1 MVNTV
6 SHKGVHRLTTIW
18 RYYKKQTSEGNYIYD
33 YMESVNELE
42 IAQAEMVEYAYK
54 VADAIGIQ
62 YCAVHGEYMLDEKGP
77 VLIEVN
83 CRPSGGHMDEEFL
96 DNISGQHETDS
107 VLDSYL
113 NPERFNYERMQRYRL
128 HSYGGLKFFIVPSD
142 LFAHSIPMK
151 HIAKR
156 LESHHKTDIA
166 NVTDSPIFFEKTK
179 DLQTTGGIIYL
190 NHDDYLTLHK
200 DLTFLRS
207 VEHHAFSQV
216 ISTGLDKPT
225 IKKESY
231 DPNSIKKLLTDNTV
245 NGTTLLITDEFIDN
259 PQIVQCKLNKVDEV
273 SGNFEIV
280 LLD

>member
-1 MVNTV
+1 
-6 SHKGVHRLTTIW
+6 
-18 RYYKKQTSEGNYIYD
+18 
-33 YMESVNELE
+33 
-42 IAQAEMVEYAYK
+42 
-54 VADAIGIQ
+54 
-62 YCAVHGEYMLDEKGP
+62 
-77 VLIEVN
+77 
-83 CRPSGGHMDEEFL
+83 
-96 DNISGQHETDS
+96 
-107 VLDSYL
+107 
-113 NPERFNYERMQRYRL
+113 MQRCRL
-128 HSYGGLKFFIVPSD
+128 HNYGGLKFFIVPSD

-166 NVTDSPIFFEKTK
+166 NVTDSPIFFEKTN

-190 NHDDYLTLHK
+190 NHDDYLTLHE

-231 DPNSIKKLLTDNTV
+231 NPNSIKKLLTDNTV